1 MSRVL
6 KQCSEEMRQF
16 LGLERFTPTKKLTE
30 VLTELDTMSP
40 DDRRVLSQDLQG
52 PWGYNDLRAELDRM
66 LARFGRNIRVRDFVL
81 SEISAEDLWMCDLG
95 VGD

>member
-16 LGLERFTPTKKLTE
+16 LSLDRFGPNKRVSE
-30 VLTELDTMSP
+30 VLAEIALLTPEQKRELSRDM
-40 DDRRVLSQDLQG
+40 QG
-52 PWGYNDLRAELDRM
+52 PWGFNDIRAELEKM
-66 LARFGRNIRVRDFVL
+66 LTRHGRNIRVRDFVL
-81 SEISAEDLWMCDLG
+81 TDVLCEDTWMCDLG

>member
-16 LGLERFTPTKKLTE
+16 LGLERFAPTKRVCE

-40 DDRRVLSQDLQG
+40 EDRRTLSRDMQG
-52 PWGYNDLRAELDRM
+52 PWGYNDLRAELEKM
-66 LARFGRNIRVRDFVL
+66 LTRHGRNIRVRDFVL
-81 SEISAEDLWMCDLG
+81 SDISAEELWMCDLG

>member
-16 LGLERFTPTKKLTE
+16 LGLERFAPNKRVSE
-30 VLTELDTMSP
+30 VLAEIDAMTPEQKRELSRDM
-40 DDRRVLSQDLQG
+40 QG
-52 PWGYNDLRAELDRM
+52 PWGFNDIRAELEKM
-66 LARFGRNIRVRDFVL
+66 LGRHGRNIRVRDFVL
-81 SEISAEDLWMCDLG
+81 SDVLCEDMWMCDLG